1 MSLGGSQ
8 FEPAAP
14 LCLGEFLPASTE
26 FTIRLTRRLPDAL
39 FAPHMNRTSAL
50 LLLTSLV
57 ACGGDVEVPFGPPR
71 SVAREKRPLIWG
83 ASTRNRL
90 GVRELAAPR
99 DPQRGVSAPTIE
111 AATPAGW
118 EELPAKPAR
127 FRNAVW
133 RVAGEPDSD
142 CYLTLGVGGGAAFNV
157 QRWYEQFGRADAPS
171 VGELPEVPFAGARG
185 YLVELQGSMSGKSAW
200 AAMIAFSFE
209 GQQVTSLKFTGPDR
223 VVQSQRGAF
232 LALAGSLRLS
242 SASGGA
248 GSAVTSGAGADV
260 EVDPSQPLP
269 PDHVPVGDAGP
280 APFEA
285 EAPADW
291 SARAGSRRA
300 LHHTFGEQSELYV
313 SELGGDLRQTLD
325 IWRFELELEAM
336 SDAEF
341 EALPRA
347 LFLGDDAVLMDIS
360 GDWRGMTGQQIAD
373 ARVLV
378 AARRD
383 GDTITFCKLVGP
395 SVEVSAQRDAFV
407 RFCGTVRRR

>member
-1 MSLGGSQ
+1 
-8 FEPAAP
+8 
-14 LCLGEFLPASTE
+14 
-26 FTIRLTRRLPDAL
+26 
-39 FAPHMNRTSAL
+39 MNTTPAL
-50 LLLTSLV
+50 LLLTTLV
-57 ACGGDVEVPFGPPR
+57 ACGGDAEVTFGPPR
-71 SVAREKRPLIWG
+71 SVARDKRPLIWG

-90 GVRELAAPR
+90 GVRELSAPR
-99 DPQRGVSAPTIE
+99 DPQPGPSAPRIE

-133 RVAGEPDSD
+133 RVAGEPGSD

-171 VGELPEVPFAGARG
+171 VDALPEVSFAGARG
-185 YLVELQGSMSGKSAW
+185 YLVELQGTMSGKPAW

-232 LALAGSLRLS
+232 LSLAESLRLS
-242 SASGGA
+242 EASGGGGAA
-248 GSAVTSGAGADV
+248 GTSGVDV

-269 PDHVPVGDAGP
+269 PDHVPVGDAAP

-291 SARAGSRRA
+291 SVKAGSRRA

-347 LFLGDDAVLMDIS
+347 LFLGDDAVLMDLS
-360 GDWRGMTGQQIAD
+360 GDWRGMTGQQVAD

-395 SVEVSAQRDAFV
+395 SGEVSPQRDAFV